1 MPQIPIYQQQTTPQG
16 LVNVEPSRAG
26 GATGRVVEQVG
37 GQVGAIGQQIAG
49 VMGQQNAAAEAA
61 QMQIDAERRA
71 LQNEEARVLASA
83 WAARA
88 EGEFRTKREIWELE
102 RVTENGS
109 LAINDMSPYNSFEA
123 NVEESS
129 KGILEEA
136 NKVNPLIGR
145 YLAPALQHIANSEGE
160 RLRGFQKKR
169 RDDYVVATVERGIE
183 EDAKTIFQS
192 DDPARDFKRLSD
204 SWETQFKRRE
214 IEGLGYDNLIP
225 WESRDKAREYA
236 RKLHTTAAEQRAL
249 DIQGPENYLRERG
262 LNPDGKPLTTTRRLR
277 AGAAMPEKVQPWA
290 SDIEAAATEAGI
302 DPMFLASV
310 MEQESRGNA
319 SAKSPKGA
327 IGLMQL
333 MPATAAGLGVDP
345 NDPKQNLRG
354 GGIYLAQQLSRF
366 DGDLDKALAA
376 YNAGPATVQKA
387 VNAAGPDGDWKA
399 AMRQFQS
406 AENFEQTKNYVA
418 SIRKEYDSK
427 VEEVPAQVGQLPP
440 SWSKLT
446 PEEQVRWR
454 EQAVRAASQKRAEGA
469 ESMRTWFQNAEA
481 LAKAGQ
487 VPQGA
492 PSFADAVRVYGPDR
506 GVQMWEQGQSL
517 VRLGQNMAGLADLS
531 NEEIQRRASAL
542 QPDPN
547 DQSTFAVKSAVHGD
561 FLRAADAVVRE
572 RNRDPLQWAL
582 QNNPDV
588 KKSADRFMQAPT
600 DPVARD
606 AYVNAA
612 AAAQRRYRASSPKL
626 LTEGQAQQLLVS
638 LTDPTKYEAVPAQ
651 IQQLAQQWGP
661 HWPAVYGQ
669 LSKDLPPAVDVIASG
684 VAPQTGATLAR
695 LMPVKTED
703 LRKSVLPE
711 DRRIVTNEIAAAF
724 DPFSRSLMATDASA
738 GREKGSRFVEQ
749 GERLALHYIG
759 QGMAA
764 GPAVRRAKADLLDR
778 YEFVE
783 QEGSLRDP
791 SGGVLT
797 TRPVFRVPKDHDAD
811 MVEKGADRLKQS
823 VDPANLFPIQ
833 GMQPGPWA
841 AEIKRRGYWVTTP
854 DETGLE
860 LHVGGFPVADKNQR
874 KIVATWADLT
884 AQGAAPGFWG
894 KFREGFTGQGTTP
907 YQPFDPSLRPAAGG
921 DASRVAAPPR
931 SPYQQPG
938 AAQGIP
944 GVPLR

>member
-1 MPQIPIYQQQTTPQG
+1 MPPIPLYQQQTTPQG

-26 GATGRVVEQVG
+26 GATGRVVEQFG
-37 GQVGAIGQQIAG
+37 GALGQVGQQIAS

-61 QMQIDAERRA
+61 QMQIEAERR
-71 LQNEEARVLASA
+71 
-83 WAARA
+83 
-88 EGEFRTKREIWELE
+88 
-102 RVTENGS
+102 
-109 LAINDMSPYNSFEA
+109 
-123 NVEESS
+123 
-129 KGILEEA
+129 
-136 NKVNPLIGR
+136 
-145 YLAPALQHIANSEGE
+145 
-160 RLRGFQKKR
+160 R
-169 RDDYVVATVERGIE
+169 RDE
-183 EDAKTIFQS
+183 EDANLLAMGLAAQAESEAKVV
-192 DDPARDFKRLSD
+192 RE
-204 SWETQFKRRE
+204 SWELDMDEGGNVQANRPFKSFEDEAEAAHKVILEKATKANPLVGRRLGIMLQQVRSVEGEKLRGAQEKRRGAYVRDVVQNGVQADAQSVFASE
-214 IEGLGYDNLIP
+214 DPQREFARTFGSWDAQLGRRTIDDATKAIDPRITWEDREQLKEG
-225 WESRDKAREYA
+225 AR
-236 RKLHTTAAEQRAL
+236 RLLTTTAEQRSL

-277 AGAAMPEKVQPWA
+277 AGAAMPEKVQQWQG
-290 SDIEAAATEAGI
+290 DIETAATAAGV
-302 DPMFLASV
+302 DPMLLASLV
-310 MEQESRGNA
+310 QQESGGKADALSSAGARGLA
-319 SAKSPKGA
+319 
-327 IGLMQL
+327 QL

-345 NDPKQNLRG
+345 NDSKQNLLG

-387 VNAAGPDGDWKA
+387 VDAAGPDGDWKA

-418 SIRKEYDSK
+418 SIRKQYDSK
-427 VEEVPAQVGQLPP
+427 VEEVPAQVGQLPA

-454 EQAVRAASQKRAEGA
+454 EQGVRAASQKRAESA
-469 ESMRTWFQNAEA
+469 ESMRTWFSNAEA

-506 GVQMWEQGQSL
+506 GAQMWQQGQSL

-547 DQSTFAVKSAVHGD
+547 DQNTFAVKSGVHGD

-588 KKSADRFMQAPT
+588 KKAADVFVQAPT
-600 DPVARD
+600 DPRARD
-606 AYVNAA
+606 AYVNAS
-612 AAAQRRYRASSPKL
+612 AAAQRRYGATSPKL
-626 LTEGQAQQLLVS
+626 LTEGQAQQVLLSV
-638 LTDPTKYEAVPAQ
+638 TDPTKYESVPGQVQA
-651 IQQLAQQWGP
+651 LAQQWGP
-661 HWPAVYGQ
+661 HWPAVYAQ

-703 LRKSVLPE
+703 LRKSVLPD
-711 DRRIVTNEIAAAF
+711 DRRTVSQEIAAAF

-764 GPAVRRAKADLLDR
+764 GPAVRRAQSDLLDR
-778 YEFVE
+778 YQFIE

-791 SGGVLT
+791 SGGVIS

-811 MVEKGADRLKQS
+811 LVEKGADRLKLS
-823 VDPANLFPIQ
+823 VDPTNLFPIQ

-860 LHVGGFPVADKNQR
+860 LHMGGFPVADKSQR

-894 KFREGFTGQGTTP
+894 KFREGFTGQGATP
-907 YQPFDPSLRPAAGG
+907 YQPFDPSLRPDAGG

>member
-1 MPQIPIYQQQTTPQG
+1 MPPIPLYQQQGTPQG

-26 GATGRVVEQVG
+26 SATGRVVEQVG
-37 GQVGAIGQQIAG
+37 GQVGAIGQQIAS

-61 QMQIDAERRA
+61 QMQIEAERR
-71 LQNEEARVLASA
+71 
-83 WAARA
+83 
-88 EGEFRTKREIWELE
+88 
-102 RVTENGS
+102 
-109 LAINDMSPYNSFEA
+109 
-123 NVEESS
+123 
-129 KGILEEA
+129 
-136 NKVNPLIGR
+136 
-145 YLAPALQHIANSEGE
+145 
-160 RLRGFQKKR
+160 R
-169 RDDYVVATVERGIE
+169 RDE
-183 EDAKTIFQS
+183 EDANLLAMGLAAKAESMTKEIRESWELDIDEGGNVKGNRPYKTFDEDAEAAHKSILEQAS
-192 DDPARDFKRLSD
+192 KTNPMVQKRLGIMLQQVRSVE
-204 SWETQFKRRE
+204 SEKLRVAQEKRRGAYVRE
-214 IEGLGYDNLIP
+214 TVENGIQADAQSVFASEDPQREFIRTFGSWDAQLGRRTIDDATQTADPRITWEDRDRLKEG
-225 WESRDKAREYA
+225 AR
-236 RKLHTTAAEQRAL
+236 RLLTTTAEQKSL

-277 AGAAMPEKVQPWA
+277 AGAAMPEKVLPWA
-290 SDIEAAATEAGI
+290 SDIESAATEAGV
-302 DPMFLASV
+302 DPMLLAAV

-333 MPATAAGLGVDP
+333 MPGTAAELGVDP
-345 NDPKQNLRG
+345 NDPKQNIRG
-354 GGIYLAQQLSRF
+354 GAIYLAKQLARY
-366 DGDLDKALAA
+366 DGDVDKALAA
-376 YNAGPATVQKA
+376 YNAGPGAVDKA
-387 VNAAGPDGDWKA
+387 GGVPN
-399 AMRQFQS
+399 F
-406 AENFEQTKNYVA
+406 AETRDYVA
-418 SIRKEYDSK
+418 KIRGRYDSM
-427 VEEVPAQVGQLPP
+427 VEEVPAQVVQLPA

-454 EQAVRAASQKRAEGA
+454 EQGVRAASQKRAEGA
-469 ESMRTWFQNAEA
+469 ESMQTWFSNAEA

-506 GVQMWEQGQSL
+506 GAQMWQQGQSL

-547 DQSTFAVKSAVHGD
+547 DQNTFAVKSGVHGD
-561 FLRAADAVVRE
+561 FLQAADAVVRE

-588 KKSADRFMQAPT
+588 KKAADVFVQAPT
-600 DPVARD
+600 DPRARD
-606 AYVNAA
+606 AYVTAS
-612 AAAQRRYRASSPKL
+612 AAAQRRYGAASPKL
-626 LTEGQAQQLLVS
+626 LTEGQAQQVLVS
-638 LTDPTKYEAVPAQ
+638 LTDPTKYESVPGQ
-651 IQQLAQQWGP
+651 VQQLAQQWGP
-661 HWPAVYGQ
+661 HWPAVYTQ

-703 LRKSVLPE
+703 LRKSVLPD
-711 DRRIVTNEIAAAF
+711 DRRTVSQEIAAAF

-764 GPAVRRAKADLLDR
+764 GPAVRRAQADLLDR

-811 MVEKGADRLKQS
+811 LVEKGADRLKQS

-860 LHVGGFPVADKNQR
+860 LHMGGFPVADKSQR

-884 AQGAAPGFWG
+884 AQANAPGFWG
-894 KFREGFTGQGTTP
+894 KFREGFTGQGATP